1 MPTLNPLPP
10 GSWLGLLGGG
20 QLGRMFCMAAQSLGY
35 KVCVLE
41 PAADS
46 PAGAVADRH
55 IQAAYDDTQALDA
68 LAHLC
73 SAATTEF
80 ENVPAPSL
88 ERLAA
93 RIPVSPPATAVAIA
107 QDRIAEKEFIHRC
120 AIPVAPYRVIRSRQ
134 DLLETPDALFP
145 AILKAARL
153 GYDGKG
159 QVRVADRDQAV
170 SAFESAQDQ
179 GGLGGV
185 PCVLEKRMALAR
197 EVSVVV
203 ARGRDG
209 DAQAYPVSENEHRD
223 GILALSIV
231 PARVSEAIARQATE
245 ATLQIARS
253 LDYVGVLC
261 VEFFVLQDGSLVA
274 NEMAPRPHNSG
285 HYSIDA
291 CVSSQFEQQAR
302 IMAGLP
308 LGSTRLMNP
317 AVMVNLLGDVWES
330 AQTDETAMRDAFT
343 GEAELVMAPKNAMAR
358 EPDWASVL
366 ALPGA
371 KLHLYGKAQARRGRK
386 MGHITVVEPELEQAL
401 ACAHE
406 IERLLRIV

>member
-1 MPTLNPLPP
+1 
-10 GSWLGLLGGG
+10 
-20 QLGRMFCMAAQSLGY
+20 MFCMAAQSLGY

-55 IQAAYDDTQALDA
+55 LRAAYDDASALET
-68 LAHLC
+68 LATLC
-73 SAATTEF
+73 VAATTEF

-93 RIPVSPPATAVAIA
+93 RIPVSPQAAAVAIA
-107 QDRIAEKEFIHRC
+107 QDRIAEKEFIDRSGL
-120 AIPVAPYRVIRSRQ
+120 PVAPYRVIRQRE
-134 DLLETPDALFP
+134 DLLDVPESVFP

-159 QVRVADRDQAV
+159 QVRVADRAQALQ
-170 SAFESAQDQ
+170 AFECPPEQ

-185 PCVLEKRMALAR
+185 PCVLERRLALAK

-203 ARGRDG
+203 ARARDG
-209 DAQAYPVSENEHRD
+209 SAQAYPVSENEHRD
-223 GILALSIV
+223 GILARSIV
-231 PARVSEAIARQATE
+231 PARVSGAIAQQATQ
-245 ATLQIARS
+245 ASLLIAQR

-261 VEFFVLQDGSLVA
+261 VEFFVLQDGALVV

-302 IMAGLP
+302 ILAGLP

-317 AVMVNLLGDVWES
+317 AVMVNLLGEVWE
-330 AQTDETAMRDAFT
+330 AARTDAADPGA
-343 GEAELVMAPKNAMAR
+343 
-358 EPDWASVL
+358 EPDWTSVL

-371 KLHLYGKAQARRGRK
+371 KLHLYGKAEARRGRK
-386 MGHITVVEPELEQAL
+386 MGHITVLDPDLDTAVHVARV
-401 ACAHE
+401 
-406 IERLLRIV
+406 IERTLHIQA

>member
-41 PAADS
+41 PSADS

-55 IQAAYDDTQALDA
+55 IQAAYDDAQALDA
-68 LAHLC
+68 LAQLC
-73 SAATTEF
+73 RAATTEF

-93 RIPVSPPATAVAIA
+93 RIPVSPAAAAVATA
-107 QDRIAEKEFIHRC
+107 QDRIAEKAFLHRC
-120 AIPVAPYRVIRSRQ
+120 GIPLAPYREIRSRQ
-134 DLLETPDALFP
+134 DLLDAPDALFP

-159 QVRVADRDQAV
+159 QARVAHRDEAL
-170 SAFESAQDQ
+170 SAFERAQDQ

-185 PCVLEKRMALAR
+185 PCVLEKRMALAK

-209 DAQAYPVSENEHRD
+209 EAQAYPVSENEHRD

-317 AVMVNLLGDVWES
+317 AVMVNLLGDVWE
-330 AQTDETAMRDAFT
+330 AAAAF
-343 GEAELVMAPKNAMAR
+343 
-358 EPDWASVL
+358 EPDWSAVL

-371 KLHLYGKAQARRGRK
+371 KLHLYGKSEARRARK
-386 MGHITVVEPELEQAL
+386 MGHITVIEPELDQAI
-401 ACAHE
+401 ACAHQ